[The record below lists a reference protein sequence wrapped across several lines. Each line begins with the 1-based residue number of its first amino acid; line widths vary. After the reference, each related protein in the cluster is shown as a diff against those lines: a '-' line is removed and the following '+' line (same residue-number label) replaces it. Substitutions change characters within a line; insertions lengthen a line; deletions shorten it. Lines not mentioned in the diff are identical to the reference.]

1 MKSDEPLRYLRQ
13 SPTDSKHAPDTFSFM
28 HLTRFTDNALRC
40 LILLGLEPGPA
51 MPVPEIASRMRISY
65 EQLVKIVQ
73 RLSALGYVETVR
85 GRHGGVKLSIA
96 PEALSIGTLIRQCEE
111 NLALVDCFD
120 SGRSTCPIAP
130 ACRLSGVLDDAL
142 AAFFKV
148 LDKRTLAD
156 VLKPRR
162 ELLRL
167 VRAGQPDVSVSP
179 TEPLLAAT

>member
-1 MKSDEPLRYLRQ
+1 
-13 SPTDSKHAPDTFSFM
+13 M

-85 GRHGGVKLSIA
+85 GRHGGVRLSID
-96 PEALSIGTLIRQCEE
+96 PETLSIGTLVRQCEE

-120 SGRSTCPIAP
+120 CGKSTCPIAP
-130 ACRLSGVLDDAL
+130 ACRLYGVLDDAL
-142 AAFFKV
+142 GAFFKV
-148 LDKRTLAD
+148 LDKKTLAD

-167 VRAGQPDVSVSP
+167 VRAARPELVEP
-179 TEPLLAAT
+179 PAEPLLTGT